1 MQRFKILKLFQV
13 IPELVEETSK
23 PVEEVPNSGGS
34 LTSSESFNNFLYWKD
49 PIPGNDFNFTGK
61 KFWQKNN
68 NYQNNKLWLYIFRAE
83 IPISA
88 TAIANTM
95 NTTLKPSILG
105 PKI

>member
-49 PIPGNDFNFTGK
+49 PIPGNFTGK
-61 KFWQKNN
+61 KLTIK
-68 NYQNNKLWLYIFRAE
+68 NYQINKL
-83 IPISA
+83 
-88 TAIANTM
+88 
-95 NTTLKPSILG
+95 
-105 PKI
+105 

>member
-1 MQRFKILKLFQV
+1 MQRFRIHKLFQG

-61 KFWQKNN
+61 KFLTK
-68 NYQNNKLWLYIFRAE
+68 K
-83 IPISA
+83 
-88 TAIANTM
+88 
-95 NTTLKPSILG
+95 
-105 PKI
+105 